1 MNKFINL
8 EYPTSGPVIKVS
20 LTARTTVSEQ
30 GFGYEWSTYPCT
42 IVPARYSGGYEGG
55 AWLCFP
61 VKPSDLYRPVF
72 EDWDG
77 SDIECPQFW
86 GVVRDQGWPVGRG
99 DSPSGAYTD
108 LVAQLCEKAGV
119 DTDPE
124 VVLD

>member
-61 VKPSDLYRPVF
+61 LHPVALSEPAW
-72 EDWDG
+72 EDWDS
-77 SDIECPQFW
+77 SDVECPTFW
-86 GVVRDQGWPVGRG
+86 TEAWEEGRPIGRG
-99 DSPSGAYTD
+99 GTPSEAHSD